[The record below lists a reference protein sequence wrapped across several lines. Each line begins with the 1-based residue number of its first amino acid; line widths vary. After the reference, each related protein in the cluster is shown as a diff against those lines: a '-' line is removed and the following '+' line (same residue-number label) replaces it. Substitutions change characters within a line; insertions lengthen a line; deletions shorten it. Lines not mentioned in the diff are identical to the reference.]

1 MDGVRA
7 DPEPALRIL
16 LVERDPIDA
25 AVLVQVMRA
34 SRGTPNVAT
43 AASFAAAVEVLARE
57 AIDTIF
63 CSVAPQKLEVFR
75 ALVRTARPR
84 PVVALVTEGESETR
98 KQAIQAGA
106 VCAVCKERLLSSFAQ
121 RLVRGT
127 RACADR
133 MPANA

>member
-43 AASFAAAVEVLARE
+43 AASFAAAVEVLTRE

-63 CSVAPQKLEVFR
+63 CSVARQNFEAFR

-84 PVVALVTEGESETR
+84 PVLALVTDAESEIR
-98 KQAIQAGA
+98 KRAVQAGA
-106 VCAVCKERLLSSFAQ
+106 VRAVNKERLLSSFAQ
-121 RLVRGT
+121 RLIQGR

-133 MPANA
+133 MPANS